1 MHMKYK
7 WNANERCRRAPH
19 RLLHNGLLCRGL
31 CQRNTTKLRRN
42 YPCEKI
48 TLPSCPRQQGYS
60 PQIHRPST
68 TSTICAFKAIT
79 RTKETCGIEPQ
90 RRHQSIQV
98 QQQVPQRRCALIY
111 LDTQK
116 PFECIK
122 EEALQSDKHPPE
134 VAPGFPIRRDVY
146 ISHLGM
152 AVSANLSSV

>member
-1 MHMKYK
+1 MKITPPLCQ
-7 WNANERCRRAPH
+7 AA
-19 RLLHNGLLCRGL
+19 GLL
-31 CQRNTTKLRRN
+31 
-42 YPCEKI
+42 
-48 TLPSCPRQQGYS
+48 

-68 TSTICAFKAIT
+68 TSTICAFRVIA

-90 RRHQSIQV
+90 RGHQSIQV

-111 LDTQK
+111 LDTRI
-116 PFECIK
+116 PFECVK

-134 VAPGFPIRRDVY
+134 VAPGFPIRTDVY